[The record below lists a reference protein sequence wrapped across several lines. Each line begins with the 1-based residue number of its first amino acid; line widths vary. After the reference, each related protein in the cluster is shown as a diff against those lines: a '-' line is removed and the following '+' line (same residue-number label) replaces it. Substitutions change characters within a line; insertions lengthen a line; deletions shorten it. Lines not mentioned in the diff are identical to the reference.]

1 LILDVIVEQK
11 NCMVC
16 GIDVYHAGVGGGAK
30 KSVAGF
36 VASLDTQL
44 SKWHSRICMQASK
57 QELVDMLQVCLT
69 SAINAYQK
77 VINVNFS
84 VSFKCTKIFLLMIC

>member
-1 LILDVIVEQK
+1 
-11 NCMVC
+11 MVC

-36 VASLDTQL
+36 VASLDSQL
-44 SKWHSRICMQASK
+44 TKWHSRICMQASK

-77 VINVNFS
+77 VIMLIMYLSNIKV
-84 VSFKCTKIFLLMIC
+84 FLSIC